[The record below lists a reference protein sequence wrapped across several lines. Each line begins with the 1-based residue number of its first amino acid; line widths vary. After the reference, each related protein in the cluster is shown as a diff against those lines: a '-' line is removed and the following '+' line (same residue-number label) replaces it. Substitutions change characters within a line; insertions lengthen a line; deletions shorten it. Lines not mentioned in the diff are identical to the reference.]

1 MAKEEAG
8 AGALPATVSAVHTA
22 RIQLRVP
29 VQGELSRCLS
39 ILLPGSGG
47 RGGAV
52 RARSSWGRG
61 ETLRLGTKA
70 SSGDPGALEA
80 GSLPY
85 RKR

>member
-1 MAKEEAG
+1 MMPSQQMPAPAG
-8 AGALPATVSAVHTA
+8 GVHTA
-22 RIQLRVP
+22 SIQPHVRV
-29 VQGELSRCLS
+29 QDELSRCLS